1 MRSPSSKFLIW
12 LGRMCSKQSPGG
24 GLPRSA
30 EAPSLERSVSTC
42 RRRRCFLSES
52 KYGAGNHGGRFARPA
67 LSRRVQCP
75 AERRRSW
82 DNGILSELFPHADGG
97 IYPVVS
103 LWGRR

>member
-1 MRSPSSKFLIW
+1 MRSPSSKFLIC

-30 EAPSLERSVSTC
+30 EASSLERSVSTC
-42 RRRRCFLSES
+42 RRRRCFLPES
-52 KYGAGNHGGRFARPA
+52 KYGADNHGGSSASAA
-67 LSRRVQCP
+67 LSCRLQCRS
-75 AERRRSW
+75 ERRRSW
-82 DNGILSELFPHADGG
+82 NNGILSELFPHGDVG